1 MKLEEQFQYLVGG
14 YFGVELLDEYD
25 LKIYLLKDIEKY
37 IIDFLNANP
46 IKDFDYINE
55 AKKIKDK
62 LSEKEKLQDALLIL
76 NLMDVQMQVIF
87 LIKKRLK
94 KMNAKVNI

>member
-55 AKKIKDK
+55 AKKIKD
-62 LSEKEKLQDALLIL
+62 ALLIL